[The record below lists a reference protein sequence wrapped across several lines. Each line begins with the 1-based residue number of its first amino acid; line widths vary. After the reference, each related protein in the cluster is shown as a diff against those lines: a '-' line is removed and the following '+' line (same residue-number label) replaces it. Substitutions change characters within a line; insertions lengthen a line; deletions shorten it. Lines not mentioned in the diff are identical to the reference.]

1 MVYLQ
6 EQYRGMEEILKKSLQ
21 LLKALARGN
30 DLVQMRMF
38 ERLDTLLKIKV
49 VESELAITLKE
60 VSTGEGRDSWP
71 ESLWK
76 ASEWVYSVCVDGLI
90 SMDPWILVHV
100 GATSLFSGC
109 KRHVVTNTAMFFF
122 ECVLHDP

>member
-1 MVYLQ
+1 
-6 EQYRGMEEILKKSLQ
+6 MEEILKKSLQ

-60 VSTGEGRDSWP
+60 VSLSRFLWP
-71 ESLWK
+71 
-76 ASEWVYSVCVDGLI
+76 
-90 SMDPWILVHV
+90 
-100 GATSLFSGC
+100 TSA
-109 KRHVVTNTAMFFF
+109 V
-122 ECVLHDP
+122 

>member
-1 MVYLQ
+1 
-6 EQYRGMEEILKKSLQ
+6 MEEILKKSLQ

-60 VSTGEGRDSWP
+60 V
-71 ESLWK
+71 
-76 ASEWVYSVCVDGLI
+76 
-90 SMDPWILVHV
+90 WILEKVFV
-100 GATSLFSGC
+100 GPKSIFHPSVG
-109 KRHVVTNTAMFFF
+109 R
-122 ECVLHDP
+122 